1 MSYLYI
7 VDDGAVLS
15 LDGGYYC
22 VKYSD
27 NNIRKIPSET
37 VESVALFGNI
47 SVTTPCVKKLL
58 ENGIPVSYFSRKGAY
73 FGRLESTR
81 HTNIF
86 RM

>member
-73 FGRLESTR
+73 FRRLESTR